1 MADALCGPS
10 NALQNFQKHT
20 TVDRT
25 LQQERFASR
34 PRFEQ
39 VNQLSRIFVYFLTNC
54 EQGFRTSPGPNAG
67 ILDAEFE
74 AFQAGRLGGGLLDQP
89 FSPVPFQEQHV
100 PMTAE
105 NALPSW
111 AADFQSMHL
120 SDVRASPVPQSQ
132 FRREAPILHTAPGG
146 WHQEFMRQ
154 GSPSAVDLP
163 HQQTGYNSSHR
174 NVWPNSYNAP
184 SQAHMPSIRAQQKQP
199 EMQNVE
205 DLLNQEEM
213 ERAFEAASMEY
224 REVTEAPSSILDV
237 GKELQ
242 EMDPYQERIGSDRIL
257 EESMKRDEDN
267 IDNDDADE
275 LARTAGQLLDNVRH
289 DQSQKFQQS
298 SFLSLMRQLRDREVQ
313 VEGDKLVDVSL
324 SHFHS

>member
-1 MADALCGPS
+1 MLTECG
-10 NALQNFQKHT
+10 
-20 TVDRT
+20 
-25 LQQERFASR
+25 
-34 PRFEQ
+34 
-39 VNQLSRIFVYFLTNC
+39 
-54 EQGFRTSPGPNAG
+54 QGFRTSPGPNAG

-105 NALPSW
+105 NEPPSW
-111 AADFQSMHL
+111 AADFQSLHL
-120 SDVRASPVPQSQ
+120 SDFQVSPVPQSQ
-132 FRREAPILHTAPGG
+132 FRREAPIQHTASGG
-146 WHQEFMRQ
+146 WHQDFMRQ
-154 GSPSAVDLP
+154 GSPSAVNRPQQQLGFNSN
-163 HQQTGYNSSHR
+163 HQ
-174 NVWPNSYNAP
+174 NVWPTSYNTP
-184 SQAHMPSIRAQQKQP
+184 GQAHMPSTRAQQKQP
-199 EMQNVE
+199 EMQTVE
-205 DLLNQEEM
+205 DFLDQEEM

-237 GKELQ
+237 GKDLQ

-257 EESMKRDEDN
+257 EESLKRDEDN

-275 LARTAGQLLDNVRH
+275 LARTAGQLLYNVRH